1 MTRVTGMCT
10 ATFAFEVGQDIKLAE
25 CEQRLGESERQTVRS
40 RRRLPQYFEYSPAPL
55 RLVEDPTDLTILGS
69 PVTRVEVVL
78 YDFGAAAVSYD
89 LPFEAEYEALVP
101 LSCELQRSRVLPDD
115 ARSRLHRTMQRI
127 SGAITR
133 PHLADLMEDY
143 LVFQVATIDPGSH
156 PRWLVKDARAITAR
170 LLRGETSPLS
180 EEEEEDAVR
189 HQLSFGPGDLTV
201 VDWNAALLHDPEP
214 EDTEVLLEFANV
226 QLLELR
232 HLDLELDRSLD
243 LAYDALSRT
252 EGGLWRSGRPHA
264 AALRRLGQLQVDGAV
279 LFERVSTAVKL
290 VGDRFLGRVY
300 RAAAQRFH
308 FADWDRSVTRK
319 LGVMEGIYEK
329 LNDRAT
335 SRRLEVLEWIVIIL
349 IAVEVV
355 LGLMRD

>member
-1 MTRVTGMCT
+1 MTRIRGMCT

-25 CEQRLGESERQTVRS
+25 CERRLGESERQRVRS

-55 RLVEDPTDLTILGS
+55 RLDEDPVGVTILGS
-69 PVTRVEVVL
+69 AVTRVEVVL

-89 LPFEAEYEALVP
+89 LPFEGEYETLVP

-115 ARSRLHRTMQRI
+115 ARGRLLRIMERI

-143 LVFQVATIDPGSH
+143 LIFQIDALDSGCH
-156 PRWLVKDARAITAR
+156 PRWLVENARATTAR
-170 LLRGETSPLS
+170 LLRGETGPLS
-180 EEEEEDAVR
+180 EEEEQDAIR

-201 VDWNAALLHDPEP
+201 VDWNAALLHDTEP

-243 LAYDALSRT
+243 MAYDVLSRT
-252 EGGLWRSGRPHA
+252 EGGLWRSVRPHA
-264 AALRRLGQLQVDGAV
+264 TALRRLGQLQVDGAV

-335 SRRLEVLEWIVIIL
+335 ARRLEVLEWIVIIL
-349 IAVEVV
+349 IAVELV
-355 LGLMRD
+355 LGLMRE

>member
-1 MTRVTGMCT
+1 MTRVRGMCT

-25 CEQRLGESERQTVRS
+25 CEHRLGESERQTVRS

-55 RLVEDPTDLTILGS
+55 RLVEDPAGVTILDT

-89 LPFEAEYEALVP
+89 IPFEGEYDQLVS

-115 ARSRLHRTMQRI
+115 ARGRLHRTMERI
-127 SGAITR
+127 GAAITR
-133 PHLADLMEDY
+133 PYLADLMEDY
-143 LVFQVATIDPGSH
+143 LIFQIDTLDSGCH
-156 PRWLVKDARAITAR
+156 PRWLVEDARSTTAR
-170 LLRGETSPLS
+170 LLRGEASPLS

-252 EGGLWRSGRPHA
+252 EGGLWRSVRPHA

-279 LFERVSTAVKL
+279 LFERV
-290 VGDRFLGRVY
+290 
-300 RAAAQRFH
+300 
-308 FADWDRSVTRK
+308 
-319 LGVMEGIYEK
+319 
-329 LNDRAT
+329 
-335 SRRLEVLEWIVIIL
+335 
-349 IAVEVV
+349 
-355 LGLMRD
+355 